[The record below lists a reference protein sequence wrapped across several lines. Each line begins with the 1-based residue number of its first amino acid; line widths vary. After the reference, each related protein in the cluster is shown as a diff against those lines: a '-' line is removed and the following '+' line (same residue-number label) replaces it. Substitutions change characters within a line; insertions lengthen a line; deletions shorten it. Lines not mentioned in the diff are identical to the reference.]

1 MRLLMNQTMSFKLLS
16 PRFLAT
22 LLCLFFAAAGLTGCK
37 TTGEKLAEETYTQAY
52 TAKRYDQA
60 LKLAEA
66 KSRDTEALA
75 GDRERASLVAGLS
88 AYALGK
94 QTVASSYMRPLT
106 ASSDKQ
112 VAGRANWTL
121 GQIEAERGNHVEA
134 SKYLTKAGEELDT
147 DDSARAYLL
156 AGDCYSRLKM
166 QPQAK
171 ELYEKAGMRAVDPA
185 VKSTVDARLAG
196 QAPPA
201 ISKPGTGGVPITSAP
216 STTRPATGKAT
227 PGGPFTVQLG
237 AFEKIE
243 SAQTLAKQ
251 SISTA
256 TKINAP
262 APIVVPTTTADG
274 RTLYAVRIGE
284 YQTREAAQTVLTRL
298 GSKGAV
304 IRR

>member
-1 MRLLMNQTMSFKLLS
+1 MNHPMTFNLLHRGRL
-16 PRFLAT
+16 AA
-22 LLCLFFAAAGLTGCK
+22 LFCAVFAVASLTGCQ

-52 TAKRYDQA
+52 TAKRYEQA
-60 LKLAEA
+60 LKSAET
-66 KSRDTEALA
+66 KSRDTDAPA

-106 ASSDKQ
+106 ASGDKQ

-134 SKYLTKAGEELDT
+134 SKYLVKAGEELDA

-156 AGDCYSRLKM
+156 AGDCYWRLKM
-166 QPQAK
+166 QTQAK
-171 ELYEKAGMRAVDPA
+171 ELYEKAGMRAVDPG

-196 QAPPA
+196 RAPPA
-201 ISKPGTGGVPITSAP
+201 ISKPGTGGVPINANTGTAKSGA
-216 STTRPATGKAT
+216 GKAT
-227 PGGPFTVQLG
+227 RGGPFTVQLG

-243 SAQTLAKQ
+243 SAQTLASQ
-251 SISTA
+251 SLATA
-256 TKINAP
+256 TKVNAP
-262 APIVVPTTTADG
+262 SPTVVATTTADG
-274 RTLYAVRIGE
+274 RTLYAVRVGE
-284 YQTREAAQTVLTRL
+284 YQTREAAQTMLTRL
-298 GSKGAV
+298 GSKGTV